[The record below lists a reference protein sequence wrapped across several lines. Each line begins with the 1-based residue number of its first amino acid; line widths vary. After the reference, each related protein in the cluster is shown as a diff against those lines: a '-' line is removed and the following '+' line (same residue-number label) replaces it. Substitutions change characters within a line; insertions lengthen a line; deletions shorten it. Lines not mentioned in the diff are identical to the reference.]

1 MIVSPM
7 TNAVA
12 PVITVVIS
20 LSIYQVIP
28 HPVILT
34 GMVLALIATFL
45 MAIEEDEEGVSLGEA
60 TQKVQN

>member
-28 HPVILT
+28 HPVILA
-34 GMVLALIATFL
+34 GMALALMATFL
-45 MAIEEDEEGVSLGEA
+45 MAIEEDEEEVSAGEV